1 MAFVFAGYAVVVVG
15 LGVYLLWL
23 AQRQRD
29 VAAELASLEAEIAT
43 RQGAAT
49 TAEETPT

>member
-29 VAAELASLEAEIAT
+29 VAAELASLEAEIAA

-49 TAEETPT
+49 SEERPT

>member
-1 MAFVFAGYAVVVVG
+1 MAFVFAAYAVVVVG

-29 VAAELASLEAEIAT
+29 VASELATLEAELAT
-43 RQGAAT
+43 RQRVAT
-49 TAEETPT
+49 SEETPT

>member
-23 AQRQRD
+23 AQQQRD
-29 VAAELASLEAEIAT
+29 VAAELVTLEAEIAA
-43 RQGAAT
+43 RQRAAT
-49 TAEETPT
+49 DEEMPA

>member
-29 VAAELASLEAEIAT
+29 VAAELATLEAEIAT
-43 RQGAAT
+43 RQGVAT
-49 TAEETPT
+49 SEETPT